1 VLDCGSGFAGHVLDY
16 LPTFRKPPDDKDV
29 VMVEQPGS
37 SPPFRLLA
45 SAAVLI
51 ALLVFICPL
60 GVGIPLV
67 DPDEGLHASIAQEM
81 VEKGDWVTPR
91 FQGEAFLDKPI
102 LFTWA
107 QAVSLK
113 LFGMNVAAV
122 RLPGLLFGLAAMIT
136 TGILGWRIYSPLAG
150 FFAAMLYGTMI
161 LPTILAQLPVHDV
174 ALIPFASL
182 AILLF
187 WEADRAVGFRRKA
200 ILTVAIGAL
209 LGLTCLTKGLVG
221 VGLVGVAYGSYLL
234 VTRRLTWEAC
244 VRGVVAL
251 SVAAMTALP
260 WYLAM
265 ESRIPGYLHYYF
277 VERHLLGLA
286 TDSQHHAGKAVWYYL
301 PILLGGAMPWAVYLP
316 IAIRDWWAQRKLAE
330 RPATDGGTT
339 LLWCWLIACTLLLSA
354 AGSKLVTYIW
364 PVLPPIA
371 ILAAS
376 VWARLL
382 EGRLSE
388 PARRWFGSNFAPAG
402 WTGPLLLP
410 TALIVLH
417 FAIGL
422 PVPWY
427 VGVLSVLV
435 GFSAW
440 IPSWL
445 WMKGR
450 YAQALP
456 VGTVVPAAHMIFV
469 LAFIAPHLAGEHTAR
484 DLAAHFNRQGALPDE
499 LVIVEER
506 VGSAIFYLD
515 PTLRAEL
522 QPGQIRAERARNI
535 AGLGELDPGS
545 LYVLAESRVDYTGKY
560 LDVEESPWE
569 SIGRYRI
576 YRDPELRDGGEAVA
590 QADGLSV
597 R

>member
-1 VLDCGSGFAGHVLDY
+1 MVGHSD
-16 LPTFRKPPDDKDV
+16 FRPLY
-29 VMVEQPGS
+29 
-37 SPPFRLLA
+37 RLLA
-45 SAAVLI
+45 PAAVLI
-51 ALLVFICPL
+51 AVLVFICPL

-81 VEKGDWVTPR
+81 VEKGDWITPR

-113 LFGMNVAAV
+113 LFGMNAAAV
-122 RLPGLLFGLAAMIT
+122 RLPGLLFGLAAMVT
-136 TGILGWRIYSPLAG
+136 TGVLGWRIYSPLAG
-150 FFAAMLYGTMI
+150 WFAAMLYGTMI

-182 AILLF
+182 AILFF

-200 ILTVAIGAL
+200 ILTVAIGLL

-234 VTRRLTWEAC
+234 VTRRLTMEAC

-251 SVAAMTALP
+251 TVAALTALP

-265 ESRIPGYLHYYF
+265 ESRISGYLHYYF

-301 PILLGGAMPWAVYLP
+301 PILFGGAMPWAVYLP
-316 IAIRDWWAQRKLAE
+316 VAIRDWWAQRKSE
-330 RPATDGGTT
+330 EKPCTDGGTT
-339 LLWCWLIACTLLLSA
+339 LLWCWLIACTILLSA

-382 EGRLSE
+382 EGTLSE

-402 WTGPLLLP
+402 WIGPLLLP
-410 TALIVLH
+410 AALIVLH
-417 FAIGL
+417 FTIGL

-456 VGTVVPAAHMIFV
+456 AGTVVPAVHMIFV
-469 LAFIAPHLAGEHTAR
+469 LAFVAPYVAGDHTAR
-484 DLAAHFNRQGALPDE
+484 DLAAHFNRQGAVPDE

-515 PTLRAEL
+515 PVLRAEL
-522 QPGQIRAERARNI
+522 RPGQIRAERAHNI
-535 AGLGELDPGS
+535 GDLGDLKPGS
-545 LYVLAESRVDYTGKY
+545 VYVVAESRLDYTGRY
-560 LDVEESPWE
+560 LDVDETPWG
-569 SIGRYRI
+569 SVGRYRV
-576 YRDPELRDGGEAVA
+576 YEGEAGPCRRMA
-590 QADGLSV
+590 NAPAESPSV

>member
-1 VLDCGSGFAGHVLDY
+1 MDGHTDLRPLY
-16 LPTFRKPPDDKDV
+16 
-29 VMVEQPGS
+29 
-37 SPPFRLLA
+37 RLLIPA
-45 SAAVLI
+45 SVLI
-51 ALLVFICPL
+51 AVLVFLCPL

-81 VEKGDWVTPR
+81 VEQGDWVTPR

-102 LFTWA
+102 LFTWT

-113 LFGMNVAAV
+113 LFGMNVAGV

-136 TGILGWRIYSPLAG
+136 TGILGWRIYGPRAG
-150 FFAAMLYGTMI
+150 LLAAMLYGTMI
-161 LPTILAQLPVHDV
+161 LPTILAQLPVHDA

-187 WEADRAVGFRRKA
+187 WEADRAVGFRAKA
-200 ILTVAIGAL
+200 ILTVAIGVL

-234 VTRRLTWEAC
+234 VTRRLTMEAC
-244 VRGVVAL
+244 VRGAVAL
-251 SVAAMTALP
+251 SIAGLTALP

-286 TDSQHHAGKAVWYYL
+286 TESQRHSGKPVWYYL
-301 PILLGGAMPWAVYLP
+301 PILLGGALPWGVYLP
-316 IAIRDWWAQRKLAE
+316 VAIRDWWAKRKSEE

-339 LLWCWLIACTLLLSA
+339 LLWCWLIACTILLSA

-382 EGRLSE
+382 EGTLSE
-388 PARRWFGSNFAPAG
+388 PARRWFGNNFAPAG
-402 WTGPLLLP
+402 WIGPLLLP
-410 TALIVLH
+410 TALVVLH
-417 FAIGL
+417 FVVGL

-427 VGVLSVLV
+427 VGVLAVLV

-450 YAQALP
+450 YGEALP
-456 VGTVVPAAHMIFV
+456 VGTLVPAAHMIFL
-469 LAFIAPHLAGEHTAR
+469 LAFVAPCVTAEFTAR
-484 DLAAHFNRQGALPDE
+484 DLAAHLNQRGSLPDE
-499 LVIVEER
+499 VVIVEDR
-506 VGSAIFYLD
+506 VGSVIFYLD
-515 PTLRAEL
+515 PALRAQL
-522 QPGQIRAERARNI
+522 RPGQIRGERAFDVV
-535 AGLGELDPGS
+535 GLDELKPGS
-545 LYVLAESRVDYTGKY
+545 LCAVAESRVEYTGKY
-560 LDVEESPWE
+560 LDVDKMPWR
-569 SIGRYRI
+569 SVGRYRL
-576 YRDPELRDGGEAVA
+576 YEGAALEGGNAAIA
-590 QADGLSV
+590 QSESLPV